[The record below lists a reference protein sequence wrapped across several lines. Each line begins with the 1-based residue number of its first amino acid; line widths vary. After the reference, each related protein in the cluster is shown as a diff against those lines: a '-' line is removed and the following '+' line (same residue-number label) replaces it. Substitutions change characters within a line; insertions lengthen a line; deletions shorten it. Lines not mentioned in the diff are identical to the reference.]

1 MSQIVKIRSIPFD
14 SSDSTH
20 REMLEKLWKQLM
32 DTSLTGLV
40 SKQWSEIGFQ
50 GDDPSTDFRGMGLL
64 GLENLLFFST
74 NYRES
79 ARHLLQ
85 HSLHPIHG

>member
-1 MSQIVKIRSIPFD
+1 
-14 SSDSTH
+14 
-20 REMLEKLWKQLM
+20 MLENLWKQLM
-32 DTSLTGLV
+32 DTSLTGLI

-74 NYRES
+74 HYNES

-85 HSLHPIHG
+85 HSLHPVHG